1 MHNVK
6 SIFQMNTMISV
17 YRSSP
22 AKYQFSEDWIGT
34 PRPLSETWRAISILL
49 YTLVV
54 LTWYEFI
61 QCNLVE
67 YIR

>member
-22 AKYQFSEDWIGT
+22 AKYQFSENWFRYLINNFKK
-34 PRPLSETWRAISILL
+34 LHIAC
-49 YTLVV
+49 Y
-54 LTWYEFI
+54 
-61 QCNLVE
+61 
-67 YIR
+67 